1 MGEKVEESEESE
13 AEVIEEEKDEPSPK
27 VTLDADEKKNFRVA
41 AIQDLTAYSMSS
53 SFTKFTIPE
62 KDEGFDEI
70 QYEWTKTGTKCQ
82 EFMKNWVLDKKATT
96 RIEELVPGQW
106 FHQHFGNWKGA
117 VKLWRGKVDARKAA
131 VAKKAA
137 NKAAKE
143 AKKRALVI
151 KAARDKEEAEKKAAA
166 AAAAAEKAKAEG
178 KEVEEKKEEDKKEED
193 KKEEEKPAA
202 EEEEEPI

>member
-82 EFMKNWVLDKKATT
+82 EFMKNWVLDKKA
-96 RIEELVPGQW
+96 
-106 FHQHFGNWKGA
+106 
-117 VKLWRGKVDARKAA
+117 
-131 VAKKAA
+131 A

-151 KAARDKEEAEKKAAA
+151 KAARDKEEAAVRAATAKIA
-166 AAAAAEKAKAEG
+166 A
-178 KEVEEKKEEDKKEED
+178 
-193 KKEEEKPAA
+193 
-202 EEEEEPI
+202 